1 VSLVLN
7 VGKAHIGEFGSR
19 EAIAAAK
26 GEIVEALTPDGV
38 AVLNAD
44 DELVSAMESRT
55 RAAIRTFGAAEG
67 ADVRFDDL
75 AVDDL
80 GRPAFRLRSDGEEAR
95 VALGLVGEHHAG
107 NAAAAA
113 AVALVLGMPLGTVAD
128 ALRTATAASRGRMEV
143 HELDDGVTVIDDAYN
158 ANPDSMR
165 AALKALAS
173 IGRGRPGSRTVAV
186 LGEMREL
193 GDSAQDEHDAVG
205 RLAVRLDI
213 QQLLVVGEPARPMHL
228 GACLEGSW
236 GNESVFVEDIREATA
251 WLDAHLRPGDVVLFK
266 ASNAVRLS
274 RVAEGVVAA
283 RTNGKGPG
291 R

>member
-1 VSLVLN
+1 
-7 VGKAHIGEFGSR
+7 
-19 EAIAAAK
+19 
-26 GEIVEALTPDGV
+26 
-38 AVLNAD
+38 
-44 DELVSAMESRT
+44 
-55 RAAIRTFGAAEG
+55 
-67 ADVRFDDL
+67 
-75 AVDDL
+75 
-80 GRPAFRLRSDGEEAR
+80 
-95 VALGLVGEHHAG
+95 VALRLVGEHHAG

-113 AVALVLGMPLGTVAD
+113 AVALVLGVPLRTVAD
-128 ALRTATAASRGRMEV
+128 ALRTATATSPGRMEV
-143 HELDDGVTVIDDAYN
+143 LELDDGVTVIDDAYN

-236 GNESVFVEDIREATA
+236 GNESVFVEDTREATA

-274 RVAEGVVAA
+274 RVAEAVVAA